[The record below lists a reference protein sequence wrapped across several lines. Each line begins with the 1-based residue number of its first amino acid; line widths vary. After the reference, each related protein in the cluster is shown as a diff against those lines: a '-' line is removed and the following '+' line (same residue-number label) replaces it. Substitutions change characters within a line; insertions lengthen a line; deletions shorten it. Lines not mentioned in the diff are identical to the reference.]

1 MESGTHVA
9 LSRNRHCGRKASL
22 GGHGDYTQADS
33 QWENNRYKVTIH
45 GCLKLCGGGWSR
57 MHGSAAATVCFQCT
71 FTTPKGNPTSLKQ
84 PPPPFFP
91 PSHGPICLPAV
102 SVLDGSATW
111 HHTQLGPS
119 LSGLSLKSSKRQH
132 ASTCPPLSS
141 GGTGPRTTFNLL
153 SLYHFSSPTVS
164 PGRPRIMACGWCS
177 ETPVGCTSGSGR
189 GGSHLGDMVTSPSYL
204 KPVQAEEFPQP
215 VPKVQGRPGCG
226 DRASL
231 SICTHGTAFALGRC
245 GGWLLLVLFILPLLV
260 VDVPCVVVIP
270 NHCEVLQEPAHPLGG
285 SHLGSASDGL
295 EGRGRICT

>member
-119 LSGLSLKSSKRQH
+119 LTGLSLKSSKRQH

-141 GGTGPRTTFNLL
+141 GGTGPGTTFNLL

-164 PGRPRIMACGWCS
+164 PGQ
-177 ETPVGCTSGSGR
+177 TT
-189 GGSHLGDMVTSPSYL
+189 D
-204 KPVQAEEFPQP
+204 
-215 VPKVQGRPGCG
+215 
-226 DRASL
+226 
-231 SICTHGTAFALGRC
+231 HGM
-245 GGWLLLVLFILPLLV
+245 WLVLRNTRGVHEWQWQRGLPPWGHGDFTLL
-260 VDVPCVVVIP
+260 PETC
-270 NHCEVLQEPAHPLGG
+270 
-285 SHLGSASDGL
+285 AS
-295 EGRGRICT
+295 